1 MLRSGVAWV
10 RQLAGGSACSDGTT
24 SASAQKYAAPAP
36 AAAPAVAL
44 TASVPGGHLHHG
56 SKAARRQEVGAHGV
70 GDVACALRLDGMSTA
85 ARAHPNGAI
94 GVATVKGASSI
105 TIDKEANASPTA
117 SQVTSTEATCTPTE
131 EGDAFDSSSLTPRFA
146 ALDAVVARLSEQ
158 GEHQQRT
165 PGSPTSAD
173 TWSRSSNRSSSEGS
187 RRRRKK
193 PPIGLPPCSIVDGLS
208 PSMVQRYQ
216 AGGAQDAHSWC
227 SAPVCAPLPK
237 TGSAA
242 QVMVDDSRA
251 LDTQRRAEWVEDSG
265 LSV

>member
-24 SASAQKYAAPAP
+24 SANAQKYAAPAP

-70 GDVACALRLDGMSTA
+70 GDVTCALRLDGMSTA
-85 ARAHPNGAI
+85 ARAHPDGAI

-193 PPIGLPPCSIVDGLS
+193 PPHGLPPCSIVDGLS
-208 PSMVQRYQ
+208 PSMLPPSR
-216 AGGAQDAHSWC
+216 AGGAQHVQSWC

-237 TGSAA
+237 SGGAG
-242 QVMVDDSRA
+242 QGMVDDSRA
-251 LDTQRRAEWVEDSG
+251 FETQRRAEWVQDSG